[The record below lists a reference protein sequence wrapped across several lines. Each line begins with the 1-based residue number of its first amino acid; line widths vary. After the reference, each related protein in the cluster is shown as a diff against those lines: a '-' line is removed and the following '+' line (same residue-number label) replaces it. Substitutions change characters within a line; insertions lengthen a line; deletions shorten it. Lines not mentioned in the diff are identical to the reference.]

1 MHYKTIIWDWN
12 GTLADDVYPS
22 FLSVNDIL
30 EKRGLSPINMTQYYE
45 YIDTPISRFYA
56 HIFDLNKVS
65 MEELTR
71 EFNEGYAKYFDRLHE
86 GVPQLLKKL
95 REQGI
100 PQVILTSGNQT
111 IIENDTARFGIR
123 DYMDQILGAS
133 DLLATGKIQR
143 GMDWIKSQSIPPED
157 MVMIGDTLHDLD
169 TAKAMGV
176 DCILCAIGHQ
186 SEADLRASGAPVVT
200 SFRDLEPLLLDK
212 VPSVSPC

>member
-22 FLSVNDIL
+22 LLSVNDIL

-56 HIFDLNKVS
+56 HIFDLNKVPL
-65 MEELTR
+65 EELTR

-143 GMDWIKSQSIPPED
+143 GMDWIKRQSIPPED

-186 SEADLRASGAPVVT
+186 SEADLRASGVPVVT
-200 SFRDLEPLLLDK
+200 SFLDLEPLLLGK